1 MNDTLTTLTE
11 FGIESILMTVRFFI
25 IMLQLSIGLA
35 LTTFILWVA
44 AMTVTVPVMALK
56 SILTSNKD

>member
-11 FGIESILMTVRFFI
+11 FGIESILMTIRFFI

-35 LTTFILWVA
+35 LTTFILWVL

-56 SILTSNKD
+56 SIIKNK

>member
-11 FGIESILMTVRFFI
+11 YGIESILMTVRFFI

-35 LTTFILWVA
+35 LTTFILWVL
-44 AMTVTVPVMALK
+44 AMSVTVPVMALK
-56 SILTSNKD
+56 SILNKD

>member
-11 FGIESILMTVRFFI
+11 FGIESILMTIRFFI

-35 LTTFILWVA
+35 LTTFILWVL
-44 AMTVTVPVMALK
+44 AMSVTVPVMALK
-56 SILTSNKD
+56 SILKNK

>member
-11 FGIESILMTVRFFI
+11 YGIESILMTVRFFI

-35 LTTFILWVA
+35 LTTFILWVL

-56 SILTSNKD
+56 SMFTNK

>member
-1 MNDTLTTLTE
+1 MNDTLATLIE

-35 LTTFILWVA
+35 LTTLILWVL
-44 AMTVTVPVMALK
+44 AMSVTVPVMALK
-56 SILTSNKD
+56 SIFKTK